1 VAPTR
6 KRARGTAREL
16 GLAEVLRSLPLF
28 EDLYLGIQAMNLQ
41 IVDGFLQDQ
50 EHALLREYM
59 QAESTPIPSM
69 MFVSALS
76 QLWVFGIYELLRT
89 WRQRV
94 RGVLDFVYELR
105 TVRPED
111 QRQFIERRQR
121 EVQKASQH
129 ALVSRW
135 EDFARA
141 AEDPEFVSRLEQ
153 GFDKSELV
161 FRRIES
167 LRISLAKHEIPR
179 SEGALAL
186 APGYARMDEASGSIR
201 WEIVLRGNEVDTVS
215 RREIAKA
222 CLGLAEDQSDRIL
235 PRAVQPKLKGI
246 PRLSYAIK
254 RVSVKLRDGTSF
266 SRVWV
271 AYDKLVVRVE
281 GHLDVFPFD
290 ARNVVDVTYEAAT

>member
-1 VAPTR
+1 MR
-6 KRARGTAREL
+6 
-16 GLAEVLRSLPLF
+16 
-28 EDLYLGIQAMNLQ
+28 AMNLQ
-41 IVDGFLQDQ
+41 IVDGFLEDQ
-50 EHALLREYM
+50 EHALLREYL
-59 QAESTPIPSM
+59 QAESMPIPSM

-76 QLWVFGIYELLRT
+76 QLWVFGIYELLHT

-94 RGVLDFVYELR
+94 RSVLDFVYELR
-105 TVRPED
+105 MVSPED
-111 QRQFIERRQR
+111 QRQFIERRQG
-121 EVQKASQH
+121 EAQKASQH

-153 GFDKSELV
+153 AYDKSELV

-179 SEGALAL
+179 SEGALAM
-186 APGYARMDEASGSIR
+186 APGYARMDEMSGSIQ
-201 WEIVLRGNEVDTVS
+201 WEIVLRGNEVDMVS
-215 RREIAKA
+215 RREIAKE

-254 RVSVKLRDGTSF
+254 RVSV
-266 SRVWV
+266 
-271 AYDKLVVRVE
+271 
-281 GHLDVFPFD
+281 
-290 ARNVVDVTYEAAT
+290 